1 MGRRPIRPCSR
12 HRLAFGQS
20 MPYLGIYF
28 RDSGHWPYNTKYGM
42 GQASLGPCLIWDY
55 FAHFV
60 TKLLLR
66 SNSLRN
72 GRSSPSFFRP
82 EMGATATGPLIGQ
95 IGFRE
100 VRPVA
105 FGHRPKKGALGQKEG
120 PGPARI
126 HADARFAR

>member
-1 MGRRPIRPCSR
+1 MAHALYGTTSPI
-12 HRLAFGQS
+12 
-20 MPYLGIYF
+20 
-28 RDSGHWPYNTKYGM
+28 
-42 GQASLGPCLIWDY
+42 
-55 FAHFV
+55 
-60 TKLLLR
+60 
-66 SNSLRN
+66 SLRN
-72 GRSSPSFFRP
+72 CCYAAIRYEMGEVVPPFFRP

>member
-1 MGRRPIRPCSR
+1 MPGPGLRPSPSIEYGPSLLELILGIRATGLTTLSTAWAKL
-12 HRLAFGQS
+12 RLAHA
-20 MPYLGIYF
+20 L
-28 RDSGHWPYNTKYGM
+28 YGTT
-42 GQASLGPCLIWDY
+42 SPI
-55 FAHFV
+55 
-60 TKLLLR
+60 
-66 SNSLRN
+66 SLRN
-72 GRSSPSFFRP
+72 CCYAAIRY
-82 EMGATATGPLIGQ
+82 EMGEVVPPFSGPKWAPRPLTGPLIGQ

>member
-1 MGRRPIRPCSR
+1 
-12 HRLAFGQS
+12 
-20 MPYLGIYF
+20 
-28 RDSGHWPYNTKYGM
+28 
-42 GQASLGPCLIWDY
+42 
-55 FAHFV
+55 
-60 TKLLLR
+60 
-66 SNSLRN
+66 
-72 GRSSPSFFRP
+72 
-82 EMGATATGPLIGQ
+82 MGATATGPLIGQ